1 MLQKVLVI
9 VIGVLVNVFV
19 SGEQILI
26 KIDDNLEPSGSCN
39 ETKSTLTVSFFETN
53 FYKVFSPFINFTK
66 LVRFAS

>member
-9 VIGVLVNVFV
+9 VIGVLVSVFV

-39 ETKSTLTVSFFETN
+39 ETKSTLTVSL
-53 FYKVFSPFINFTK
+53 FSTK
-66 LVRFAS
+66 C